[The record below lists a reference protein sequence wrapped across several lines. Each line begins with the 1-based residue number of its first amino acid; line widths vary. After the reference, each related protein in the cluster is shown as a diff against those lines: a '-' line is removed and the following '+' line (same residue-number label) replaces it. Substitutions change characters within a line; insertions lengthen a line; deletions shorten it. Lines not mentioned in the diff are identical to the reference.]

1 MASIAGLDVPYG
13 ASLQLVQTGILV
25 CNHNTGQT
33 VNLQAANNALT
44 HFNQVMAQA
53 AGGSG
58 GLRADYLYIS
68 DHTVAGEDASDL
80 VIDSGTATT
89 ALPVSVNHPVL
100 DIISVLEV
108 SAFRFGDASFTTP
121 EKTTVSTV
129 VDSWLGQAN
138 QELTVLKAAGNVTT
152 LDLSDCFTDL
162 EAHITADADLQAS
175 GEFGT
180 AYVAKGNAAGDTS
193 TTTISSGAPADSFGF
208 VKVLSLCRVA

>member
-25 CNHNTGQT
+25 CESAASPT
-33 VNLQAANNALT
+33 VAAAGNALL
-44 HFNQVMAQA
+44 HFNQVMANA

-58 GLRADYLYIS
+58 GLRADYIYVS
-68 DHTVAGEDASDL
+68 DVALTGEDNSDM

-89 ALPVSVNHPVL
+89 ALPVSITHPPL

-108 SAFRFGDASFTTP
+108 SALTFTGASFTTP
-121 EKTTVSTV
+121 VKTTVSTV

-138 QELTVLKAAGNVTT
+138 QDLNVLKAAGNVTT

-162 EAHITADADLQAS
+162 ATDLTADAVLTAG

-180 AYVAKGNAAGDTS
+180 DYVAKGNAAGTTA
-193 TTTISSGAPADSFGF
+193 TTTISTAAPADSFGF

>member
-25 CNHNTGQT
+25 CESAASPT
-33 VNLQAANNALT
+33 VAAAGNALL
-44 HFNQVMAQA
+44 HFNQVMANA

-58 GLRADYLYIS
+58 GLRADYIYVS
-68 DHTVAGEDASDL
+68 DVALTGEDNSDM

-89 ALPVSVNHPVL
+89 ALPVSITHPPL

-108 SAFRFGDASFTTP
+108 SALTFTGASFTTP
-121 EKTTVSTV
+121 VKTTVSTV

-138 QELTVLKAAGNVTT
+138 QDLNVLKAAGNVTT
-152 LDLSDCFTDL
+152 FDLSDCFTDL
-162 EAHITADADLQAS
+162 TTDLTADAVLTAG

-180 AYVAKGNAAGDTS
+180 DYVAKGNAAGTTA
-193 TTTISSGAPADSFGF
+193 TTTISTAAPADSFGF